1 MTWPFEND
9 TGAIVK
15 KLAKRSLASEKRR
28 NLMVVIAVALA
39 AFLIC
44 FAAVISVSVA
54 QIQRNQVADTYEAV
68 FTGVE
73 ADHVAA
79 LKELPEL
86 ARVGEYYLL
95 GQEHSGQGYNAS
107 YVYCDSDM
115 MYIARSQM
123 ELVKGELPA
132 QAKEVAVS
140 EYFLTAYGSNA
151 KIGET
156 VRLDTENFHGDY
168 TVTGILSNVGEKEAN
183 ICAIAVSKAALTQ
196 WAGFDPAGYR
206 AYVHFKNDR
215 QFDQDTMTAHCLEI
229 AARFGSAHVGMNSNY
244 FASNSRSIDFVTI
257 FGIAALVLAGGYV
270 VIQSIFR
277 ISVNDKIQSYGQL
290 RTIGAT
296 PRQIRR
302 IVKKESR
309 WLGGIGIL
317 LGILSGVGGGLL
329 LFPKGFHG
337 GYYGAAVLLTMVVC
351 WFMVASSVYGPVK
364 IAASISPLEA
374 VRFSAGKVSPPCWHL
389 AAICRKAF
397 RKRSSPAFFHQEK
410 TRSRKKH
417 RKLSPVSMGFA
428 NFGRDRKKSVS
439 IAVSLS
445 LGGILLLVVSSMVL
459 TRSPQQAARLYFPDG
474 DYKVYL
480 SSEQS
485 EEEVM
490 AAGNPLNEELRQ
502 EILSVDGIMDVL
514 VTRRSLHAKFGT
526 SESTE
531 AGMCDMLTDSNRM
544 DVETA
549 LVSGAMPTD
558 ARSILLGTGYQKYL
572 ADMDVGAVMELSL
585 GQKTVTVTISGL
597 FDMSKMTNGHGALA
611 MDSAGLFAPEE
622 LFHELHP
629 EIENFDYSWSIVSAP
644 KKAES
649 VESRLKELVSGRSNL
664 GMDTIAIHIEYEKMQ
679 SSIIFGSLQALSWL
693 IFLFGVVNLIN
704 TTLSNQMSRK
714 RENSILRSV
723 GLTGKQLCRMS
734 VTEGMCHALFAAFT
748 VLILGLPISMAVC
761 AEVSK
766 KSFAG
771 AVVPYQFPFLQMGLF
786 LLVLFGMEI
795 ILSVWMVRRQK
806 KQSLVEQ
813 MRAQS

>member
-15 KLAKRSLASEKRR
+15 KLAKRSLESEKRR
-28 NLMVVIAVALA
+28 NLMVVVAVALA
-39 AFLIC
+39 AFLVC
-44 FAAVISVSVA
+44 LSAVLSVSIA

-79 LKELPEL
+79 LKDLTEL

-95 GQEHSGQGYNAS
+95 GQEHSWQGYNAS

-115 MYIARSQM
+115 VYIARSQM

-132 QAKEVAVS
+132 QANEVAVS
-140 EYFLTAYGSNA
+140 EYFLSAYGSNA

-156 VRLDTENFHGDY
+156 VWLDTESFHGGY
-168 TVTGILSNVGEKEAN
+168 TVTGILSNVGEKEADL
-183 ICAIAVSKAALTQ
+183 CTIAVSKEALTQ

-215 QFDQDTMTAHCLEI
+215 QFDQETMAARCREI
-229 AARFGSAHVGMNSNY
+229 ATQFGSAHVGMNSNY
-244 FASNSRSIDFVTI
+244 FASNSKSIDFVTI

-296 PRQIRR
+296 PRQLRR

-309 WLGGIGIL
+309 RLGGIGIL
-317 LGILSGVGGGLL
+317 VGVLLGVGGGLL

-337 GYYGAAVLLTMVVC
+337 VYYGVAVFLTVVVC
-351 WFMVASSVYGPVK
+351 WFMVSVSVHRPIE
-364 IAASISPLEA
+364 IAAGVSPLEA
-374 VRFSAGKVSPPCWHL
+374 MRFLAG
-389 AAICRKAF
+389 
-397 RKRSSPAFFHQEK
+397 QEK
-410 TRSRKKH
+410 IRIRKKYQ
-417 RKLSPVSMGFA
+417 KLSPVSMGFA

-439 IAVSLS
+439 ITVSLS
-445 LGGILLLVVSSMVL
+445 LGGILLLVVSSVVL
-459 TRSPQQAARLYFPDG
+459 TRSPEQAARLFFPDG
-474 DYKVYL
+474 DYKIYL
-480 SSEQS
+480 SSEQP
-485 EEEVM
+485 EEEIM
-490 AAGNPLNEELRQ
+490 AAGNPLNDELRR
-502 EILSVDGIMDVL
+502 EILSLDGVTDVL

-526 SESTE
+526 SESAE
-531 AGMCDMLTDSNRM
+531 AGMCDMLTDENYQ
-544 DVETA
+544 DVEDA
-549 LVSGAMPTD
+549 LVSGAMPKD
-558 ARSILLGTGYQKYL
+558 AHSILLGTSYQKYF
-572 ADMDVGAVMELSL
+572 ADMDAGAAMELSL

-597 FDMSKMTNGHGALA
+597 FDMTKMVNGHGALA
-611 MDSAGLFAPEE
+611 MDSVALFAPEE
-622 LFHELHP
+622 LFREIHP
-629 EIENFDYSWSIVSAP
+629 EIESFDYSWSIVSGQ

-664 GMDTIAIHIEYEKMQ
+664 GLDTKSAHIEYEKMQ
-679 SSIIFGSLQALSWL
+679 NGIIFGSLQVLSWL

-714 RENSILRSV
+714 WENSVLRSV
-723 GLTGKQLCRMS
+723 GLTGKQMCWMS
-734 VTEGMCHALFAAFT
+734 VIEGMCYAFFAAFT
-748 VLILGLPISMAVC
+748 VLILGLPFSVAVC
-761 AEVSK
+761 AQVSK

-771 AVVPYQFPFLQMGLF
+771 VVVPYQFPFMEMGLF

-795 ILSVWMVRRQK
+795 VLSVSVVRRQK
-806 KQSLVEQ
+806 KKSLVEQ
-813 MRAQS
+813 IRMQR

>member
-28 NLMVVIAVALA
+28 NLMVVVAVALA
-39 AFLIC
+39 AFLVC
-44 FAAVISVSVA
+44 LSAVISVSVA

-68 FTGVE
+68 FDGIDE
-73 ADHVAA
+73 SGVAA
-79 LKELPEL
+79 LKELPEF

-95 GQEHSGQGYNAS
+95 GQEHSEQGYNAS

-115 MYIARSQM
+115 VYIARGQM
-123 ELVKGELPA
+123 ELVKGQLPELA
-132 QAKEVAVS
+132 DEIAVS
-140 EYFLTAYGSNA
+140 ESFLSVYGLDA
-151 KIGET
+151 KVGGT
-156 VRLDTENFHGDY
+156 VRLDTESFYGDY
-168 TVTGILSNVGEKEAN
+168 TVTGILEGAGEKETN
-183 ICAIAVSKAALTQ
+183 TFVVVVSKAALIQ
-196 WAGFDPAGYR
+196 WPGFDPAGYR

-215 QFDQDTMTAHCLEI
+215 QFDQETMAAHCREI
-229 AARFGSAHVGMNSNY
+229 AAQFGSAHVGMNSNY
-244 FASNSRSIDFVTI
+244 FVSNSKSIDFVTI
-257 FGIAALVLAGGYV
+257 FGISALVLAGGYV

-296 PRQIRR
+296 PKQIRR

-309 WLGGIGIL
+309 RLGGIGIL
-317 LGILSGVGGGLL
+317 IGILLGVGGGLL

-337 GYYGAAVLLTMVVC
+337 GYYGAAVLLTAVVC
-351 WFMVASSVYGPVK
+351 WVMVSVSVHTPVK
-364 IAASISPLEA
+364 IAANISPLEA
-374 VRFSAGKVSPPCWHL
+374 MRFSAG
-389 AAICRKAF
+389 
-397 RKRSSPAFFHQEK
+397 QEK
-410 TRSRKKH
+410 VHNRKKH

-459 TRSPQQAARLYFPDG
+459 TRLPEQAARLFFPDG
-474 DYKVYL
+474 DYKIYL
-480 SSEQS
+480 SSEQP
-485 EEEVM
+485 EEEIM
-490 AAGNPLNEELRQ
+490 ATGNPLDENLRQ
-502 EILSVDGIMDVL
+502 EILSVDGVVDVL
-514 VTRRSLHAKFGT
+514 VTRRSLHSKFRT
-526 SESTE
+526 SESAE

-544 DVETA
+544 DVEAA
-549 LVSGAMPTD
+549 LVSGAMPADTH
-558 ARSILLGTGYQKYL
+558 SILLSTAYQKRHT
-572 ADMDVGAVMELSL
+572 DMDVGATIELIL
-585 GQKTVTVTISGL
+585 GQETVKVTISGL
-597 FDMSKMTNGHGALA
+597 FDASKTTNGHGALA
-611 MDSAGLFAPEE
+611 MDSAALFAPEE
-622 LFHELHP
+622 LFHEIHP
-629 EIENFDYSWSIVSAP
+629 EIESFDYSWSIVSDP
-644 KKAES
+644 EKAES
-649 VESRLKELVSGRSNL
+649 VESSLQEIVSGRSNL
-664 GMDTIAIHIEYEKMQ
+664 GLDTIDAHIEYEKMQ

-734 VTEGMCHALFAAFT
+734 ITEGMCHAVFAALT
-748 VLILGLPISMAVC
+748 VLALGLPISMAVC

-786 LLVLFGMEI
+786 LLVLFGMEVV
-795 ILSVWMVRRQK
+795 LSVWMVRRQK
-806 KQSLVEQ
+806 KQSLIEQ
-813 MRAQS
+813 MRA

>member
-9 TGAIVK
+9 TSAIVK
-15 KLAKRSLASEKRR
+15 KLARRSLASEKRR
-28 NLMVVIAVALA
+28 NLMVVVAVALA
-39 AFLIC
+39 AFLVC
-44 FAAVISVSVA
+44 FAAVISVSIV

-68 FTGVE
+68 LGGMDE
-73 ADHVAA
+73 SQVAA
-79 LKELPEL
+79 LKELPDF

-95 GQEHSGQGYNAS
+95 GQEHSRQGYNAS

-123 ELVKGELPA
+123 ELVKGELPT
-132 QAKEVAVS
+132 QANEVAVS
-140 EYFLTAYGSNA
+140 EYFLSAYGWGA

-156 VRLDTENFHGDY
+156 VRLDTESFHGDY

-215 QFDQDTMTAHCLEI
+215 QLDQETMAAHCLEI
-229 AARFGSAHVGMNSNY
+229 AAQFGSAHVGMNSSY
-244 FASNSRSIDFVTI
+244 FAFNSKSVDFVAI
-257 FGIAALVLAGGYV
+257 FGIAALALAGGYV

-296 PRQIRR
+296 SRQIRR
-302 IVKKESR
+302 IVKKESGR
-309 WLGGIGIL
+309 LGGIGIL
-317 LGILSGVGGGLL
+317 LGLLLGLGGGLL

-337 GYYGAAVLLTMVVC
+337 GYYGAAVLLTVVVC
-351 WFMVASSVYGPVK
+351 WFMVASSVHRPVK
-364 IAASISPLEA
+364 IAAGISPLEA
-374 VRFSAGKVSPPCWHL
+374 MRFSTG
-389 AAICRKAF
+389 
-397 RKRSSPAFFHQEK
+397 QEK
-410 TRSRKKH
+410 IRNRKKH
-417 RKLSPVSMGFA
+417 RKLGPVSMGFA

-459 TRSPQQAARLYFPDG
+459 TRSPEQAARLFFPDG
-474 DYKVYL
+474 DIKIYL
-480 SSEQS
+480 SSEQP

-490 AAGNPLNEELRQ
+490 AAGNPLDENLRQ
-502 EILSVDGIMDVL
+502 EILSVDGVADVL
-514 VTRRSLHAKFGT
+514 VTRRSLHAKFRT
-526 SESTE
+526 SESAE

-544 DVETA
+544 DVEAA
-549 LVSGAMPTD
+549 LVSGAMPADTH
-558 ARSILLGTGYQKYL
+558 SVLLSTGYQKHH
-572 ADMDVGAVMELSL
+572 ADMDVGAAIELIL
-585 GQKTVTVTISGL
+585 GQTPVTVTISGL
-597 FDMSKMTNGHGALA
+597 FDGAKMANGHGTLA
-611 MDSAGLFAPEE
+611 MDSVALFAPEE
-622 LFHELHP
+622 LFREIHP
-629 EIENFDYSWSIVSAP
+629 EIKSFDYSWSIVNDP
-644 KKAES
+644 QKAES
-649 VESRLKELVSGRSNL
+649 VESRIQELVSGRSNL
-664 GMDTIAIHIEYEKMQ
+664 GMDTIATHIEYEKMQ

-693 IFLFGVVNLIN
+693 LFLFGVVNLIN
-704 TTLSNQMSRK
+704 TTLSNQISRK

-734 VTEGMCHALFAAFT
+734 VIEGMCYALFASLT
-748 VLILGLPISMAVC
+748 VLILGVPFSMVIC

-771 AVVPYQFPFLQMGLF
+771 TVVPYRFPFLQMGLF
-786 LLVLFGMEI
+786 LLVLFGMEV

>member
-39 AFLIC
+39 AFLVC
-44 FAAVISVSVA
+44 LSAVISVSIA

-79 LKELPEL
+79 LKDLPEL

-132 QAKEVAVS
+132 KANEVAVS
-140 EYFLTAYGSNA
+140 EYFLSAYGSNA

-156 VRLDTENFHGDY
+156 VRLDTESFHGDY

-215 QFDQDTMTAHCLEI
+215 QFDQETMAARCREI
-229 AARFGSAHVGMNSNY
+229 AAQFGSAHVGMNSNY
-244 FASNSRSIDFVTI
+244 FASNSKSIDFVTI

-296 PRQIRR
+296 SRQLRR

-309 WLGGIGIL
+309 RLGGIGIL
-317 LGILSGVGGGLL
+317 IGILLGVCGGLL
-329 LFPKGFHG
+329 LFPKGFHA
-337 GYYGAAVLLTMVVC
+337 GYYGVAVLLTVLVC
-351 WFMVASSVYGPVK
+351 WFMVSISVHRPVK
-364 IAASISPLEA
+364 IAANISPLEA
-374 VRFSAGKVSPPCWHL
+374 MRFSTG
-389 AAICRKAF
+389 
-397 RKRSSPAFFHQEK
+397 QDK

-459 TRSPQQAARLYFPDG
+459 TRSPEQAARLFFPDG
-474 DYKVYL
+474 DIKIYL
-480 SSEQS
+480 SSEQP
-485 EEEVM
+485 EEEIM
-490 AAGNPLNEELRQ
+490 AAGNPLDENLRQ
-502 EILSVDGIMDVL
+502 EILSVDGVTDVL
-514 VTRRSLHAKFGT
+514 ATRRSLHGKFRT
-526 SESTE
+526 SESAE
-531 AGMCDMLTDSNRM
+531 AGMCDMLTDANRM
-544 DVETA
+544 DVEAA
-549 LVSGAMPTD
+549 LVSGAMPADTH
-558 ARSILLGTGYQKYL
+558 SVLLSTGYQKHH
-572 ADMDVGAVMELSL
+572 ADMDVGATIELTL

-597 FDMSKMTNGHGALA
+597 FDASKAANGHGALA
-611 MDSAGLFAPEE
+611 MDSAALFAPEE
-622 LFHELHP
+622 LFHEIHP
-629 EIENFDYSWSIVSAP
+629 EIGSFDYSWSIVNDP
-644 KKAES
+644 GKAEF

-664 GMDTIAIHIEYEKMQ
+664 GMDTIDAHIEYEKMQ

-704 TTLSNQMSRK
+704 TTLSNQISRK

-734 VTEGMCHALFAAFT
+734 VTEGMCHALFAALT
-748 VLILGLPISMAVC
+748 VLLLGLPISMAVC
-761 AEVSK
+761 GSVSK

-786 LLVLFGMEI
+786 LLVLFGMEVV
-795 ILSVWMVRRQK
+795 LSVWMVRRQK

>member
-28 NLMVVIAVALA
+28 NLMVVIAVSLA
-39 AFLIC
+39 AFLVC
-44 FAAVISVSVA
+44 LSAVLSVSIA
-54 QIQRNQVADTYEAV
+54 QIQRNQVTDTYEAV

-73 ADHVAA
+73 ANHVKA
-79 LKELPEL
+79 LKDLPEL

-115 MYIARSQM
+115 VYIARSQM
-123 ELVKGELPA
+123 ELVKGELPTKA
-132 QAKEVAVS
+132 NEVAVS
-140 EYFLTAYGSNA
+140 EYFLSAYGSNA

-156 VRLDTENFHGDY
+156 VRLDTESFHGDY

-183 ICAIAVSKAALTQ
+183 ICAIVVSKAALTQ
-196 WAGFDPAGYR
+196 WAGYDPAGYR

-215 QFDQDTMTAHCLEI
+215 QFSQKTMAARCREI
-229 AARFGSAHVGMNSNY
+229 AAQFGSAHVGMNSNY
-244 FASNSRSIDFVTI
+244 FASNSKSIDFVTV

-296 PRQIRR
+296 SRQIRR

-309 WLGGIGIL
+309 RLGGIGIL
-317 LGILSGVGGGLL
+317 MGVLLGVGGGLL

-337 GYYGAAVLLTMVVC
+337 GYYGAAVFLTVMVC
-351 WFMVASSVYGPVK
+351 WFMVSVSVHRPIK
-364 IAASISPLEA
+364 IASGISPLEA
-374 VRFSAGKVSPPCWHL
+374 MRFFIG
-389 AAICRKAF
+389 
-397 RKRSSPAFFHQEK
+397 QEK

-417 RKLSPVSMGFA
+417 RKLSPISMGFA

-459 TRSPQQAARLYFPDG
+459 TRSPEQAARLFFPDG
-474 DYKVYL
+474 DIKIYL
-480 SSEQS
+480 SSEQP
-485 EEEVM
+485 EEEIV
-490 AAGNPLNEELRQ
+490 AAGNPLDENLRQ
-502 EILSVDGIMDVL
+502 EILSVDGVADVL
-514 VTRRSLHAKFGT
+514 VTRRSLHGKFRT
-526 SESTE
+526 SESAE
-531 AGMCDMLTDSNRM
+531 AGMCDMLTDLNRT
-544 DVETA
+544 DVEAA
-549 LVSGAMPTD
+549 LVSGAMPADTH
-558 ARSILLGTGYQKYL
+558 SVLLSTGYQKHH
-572 ADMDVGAVMELSL
+572 ADMDVGAAMELTL
-585 GQKTVTVTISGL
+585 GQETVTVTISGL
-597 FDMSKMTNGHGALA
+597 FDGSKMANGHGALA
-611 MDSAGLFAPEE
+611 MDSAALFAPEE
-622 LFHELHP
+622 LFREIHP
-629 EIENFDYSWSIVSAP
+629 EIESFDYSWSIVSDP

-649 VESRLKELVSGRSNL
+649 VESSLQELVSGRSNL
-664 GMDTIAIHIEYEKMQ
+664 GMDTIAAHIEYEKMQ
-679 SSIIFGSLQALSWL
+679 SNIIFGSLEALSWL

-734 VTEGMCHALFAAFT
+734 VTEGMCHVLFAALT
-748 VLILGLPISMAVC
+748 VLLLGLPLSMAVC

-786 LLVLFGMEI
+786 LLVLFGMEAA
-795 ILSVWMVRRQK
+795 LSVWTVRRQK
-806 KQSLVEQ
+806 KQSPAEQ
-813 MRAQS
+813 MRAQSIDP

>member
-28 NLMVVIAVALA
+28 NLMVVVAVALA

-44 FAAVISVSVA
+44 FAAVISVSIA

-73 ADHVAA
+73 ADHVAV
-79 LKELPEL
+79 LKDLPEF

-95 GQEHSGQGYNAS
+95 GQEHSMQGYNAS

-123 ELVKGELPA
+123 ELIKGELPT
-132 QAKEVAVS
+132 QANEVAVS
-140 EYFLTAYGSNA
+140 EYFLSAYGSNA

-156 VRLDTENFHGDY
+156 VRLDTESFHGDY

-183 ICAIAVSKAALTQ
+183 LCAIAVSKAALTQ

-215 QFDQDTMTAHCLEI
+215 QFSQETMAAHCREI
-229 AARFGSAHVGMNSNY
+229 AAQFGSAHVGMNSNY
-244 FASNSRSIDFVTI
+244 FASNSKSIDFVTV

-302 IVKKESR
+302 IVKKESGR
-309 WLGGIGIL
+309 LGGIGIL
-317 LGILSGVGGGLL
+317 IGILLGVGGGLL

-337 GYYGAAVLLTMVVC
+337 GYYGIAVLLTVVVC
-351 WFMVASSVYGPVK
+351 WVMVSISVHRPVK
-364 IAASISPLEA
+364 IAANISPLEA
-374 VRFSAGKVSPPCWHL
+374 MRFFTG
-389 AAICRKAF
+389 
-397 RKRSSPAFFHQEK
+397 QEK
-410 TRSRKKH
+410 VHNRKKH

-459 TRSPQQAARLYFPDG
+459 TRSPEQAARLFFPDG
-474 DYKVYL
+474 DYKIYL
-480 SSEQS
+480 SSEQP
-485 EEEVM
+485 EEEIM
-490 AAGNPLNEELRQ
+490 AAGNPLDENLRQ
-502 EILSVDGIMDVL
+502 EILSVDGVTDVL
-514 VTRRSLHAKFGT
+514 ATRRSLHAKFRA
-526 SESTE
+526 SESAE
-531 AGMCDMLTDSNRM
+531 AGMCDMLTDSNHM
-544 DVETA
+544 DIEAA
-549 LVSGAMPTD
+549 LVSGTMPADTH
-558 ARSILLGTGYQKYL
+558 SILLSTAYQKRHT
-572 ADMDVGAVMELSL
+572 DMDVGATIELIL
-585 GQKTVTVTISGL
+585 GQETVKVTISGL
-597 FDMSKMTNGHGALA
+597 FDASKTTNGHGALA
-611 MDSAGLFAPEE
+611 MDSAALFAPEE
-622 LFHELHP
+622 LFHEIHP
-629 EIENFDYSWSIVSAP
+629 EIESFDYSWSIVNDP
-644 KKAES
+644 VKAES
-649 VESRLKELVSGRSNL
+649 VESSLQELVSGRSNL
-664 GMDTIAIHIEYEKMQ
+664 GMDTIATHIEYEKMQ

-693 IFLFGVVNLIN
+693 IFLFGAVNLIN
-704 TTLSNQMSRK
+704 TTLSNQLSRR

-734 VTEGMCHALFAAFT
+734 VTEGMCHAFFAALT
-748 VLILGLPISMAVC
+748 VLLLGLPLSVAVC
-761 AEVSK
+761 GSVSK

-786 LLVLFGMEI
+786 LFVLFGMEVV
-795 ILSVWMVRRQK
+795 LSVWMVRSQK

>member
-28 NLMVVIAVALA
+28 NRMVVIAVALA
-39 AFLIC
+39 AFLVC
-44 FAAVISVSVA
+44 FAAVLSVSIA

-73 ADHVAA
+73 APDVAV
-79 LKELPEL
+79 LKDLPEL

-95 GQEHSGQGYNAS
+95 GQEHSEQGYNAS

-215 QFDQDTMTAHCLEI
+215 QFDQETMAARCREI
-229 AARFGSAHVGMNSNY
+229 AAQFGSAHVGMNSNY
-244 FASNSRSIDFVTI
+244 FASNSKSIDFVTV

-296 PRQIRR
+296 PKQIRR

-309 WLGGIGIL
+309 RLGGIGIL
-317 LGILSGVGGGLL
+317 LGLLLGVGGGLL

-337 GYYGAAVLLTMVVC
+337 GYYGAAVLLTVMVC
-351 WFMVASSVYGPVK
+351 WFMVSVSVHRPVK
-364 IAASISPLEA
+364 IAANISPLEA
-374 VRFSAGKVSPPCWHL
+374 MRFFAG
-389 AAICRKAF
+389 
-397 RKRSSPAFFHQEK
+397 QE
-410 TRSRKKH
+410 TVHNRKKH

-428 NFGRDRKKSVS
+428 NLGRDRKKSVS

-445 LGGILLLVVSSMVL
+445 LGGILLLVVSSIVL
-459 TRSPQQAARLYFPDG
+459 TRSPEQAARLFFPDG
-474 DYKVYL
+474 DYKIYL
-480 SSEQS
+480 SSEQP
-485 EEEVM
+485 EEEIM
-490 AAGNPLNEELRQ
+490 AAGNPLDENLRQ
-502 EILSVDGIMDVL
+502 EILSVDGVVDVL
-514 VTRRSLHAKFGT
+514 VTRRSLHGKFST
-526 SESTE
+526 SESAG

-544 DVETA
+544 EVQAA
-549 LVSGAMPTD
+549 LVSGTMPADTH
-558 ARSILLGTGYQKYL
+558 SVLLSTGYQKHY
-572 ADMDVGAVMELSL
+572 ADMDVGAAMELIL

-597 FDMSKMTNGHGALA
+597 FDGSKMANGHGTLT
-611 MDSAGLFAPEE
+611 MDSVALFAPEE
-622 LFHELHP
+622 LFREIHP
-629 EIENFDYSWSIVSAP
+629 EIESFDYSWSIVNDP
-644 KKAES
+644 VKAES
-649 VESRLKELVSGRSNL
+649 VESSLQELVSGRSNL
-664 GMDTIAIHIEYEKMQ
+664 GMDTIATHIEYEKMQ

-693 IFLFGVVNLIN
+693 IFLFGAVNLIN
-704 TTLSNQMSRK
+704 TTLSNQLSRR

-734 VTEGMCHALFAAFT
+734 VTEGMCHAFFAALT
-748 VLILGLPISMAVC
+748 VLLLGLPLSVAVC
-761 AEVSK
+761 GSVSK

-786 LLVLFGMEI
+786 LFVLFGMEVV
-795 ILSVWMVRRQK
+795 LSVWMVRSQK

>member
-9 TGAIVK
+9 TDAIVK

-28 NLMVVIAVALA
+28 NLMVVVAVALA
-39 AFLIC
+39 AFLVC
-44 FAAVISVSVA
+44 LSAVISVSVA

-68 FTGVE
+68 FDGIDESGV
-73 ADHVAA
+73 AV
-79 LKELPEL
+79 LKELPEF

-95 GQEHSGQGYNAS
+95 GQEHSEQGYNAS

-115 MYIARSQM
+115 VYIARSQM

-132 QAKEVAVS
+132 QANEVAVS
-140 EYFLTAYGSNA
+140 EYFLSAYGPNA

-156 VRLDTENFHGDY
+156 VRLDTESFHGDY

-183 ICAIAVSKAALTQ
+183 LCAVAVSKEALTQ

-215 QFDQDTMTAHCLEI
+215 QFDQETMAAHCREI
-229 AARFGSAHVGMNSNY
+229 AAQFGSAHVGMNSNY
-244 FASNSRSIDFVTI
+244 FASNSKSIDFVTI
-257 FGIAALVLAGGYV
+257 FGISALVLAGGYV

-296 PRQIRR
+296 PKQIRR

-309 WLGGIGIL
+309 RLGGIGIL
-317 LGILSGVGGGLL
+317 IGILLGVGGGLL

-337 GYYGAAVLLTMVVC
+337 GYYGAAVLLTVVVC
-351 WFMVASSVYGPVK
+351 WVMVSVSVHRPVK
-364 IAASISPLEA
+364 IAANISPLEA
-374 VRFSAGKVSPPCWHL
+374 MRFSAG
-389 AAICRKAF
+389 
-397 RKRSSPAFFHQEK
+397 QEK
-410 TRSRKKH
+410 VHNRKKH

-459 TRSPQQAARLYFPDG
+459 TRSPQQAARLFFPDG
-474 DYKVYL
+474 NYKIYL
-480 SSEQS
+480 SSEQP

-490 AAGNPLNEELRQ
+490 AAGNPLDEELKQ
-502 EILSVDGIMDVL
+502 EILSVDGVRSVL
-514 VTRRSLHAKFGT
+514 VTRRSLHAKFGLP
-526 SESTE
+526 ESAE
-531 AGMCDMLTDSNRM
+531 AGMCDMLTDTNRM
-544 DVETA
+544 DVEAA
-549 LVSGAMPTD
+549 LVSGAMPAD
-558 ARSILLGTGYQKYL
+558 AHSILLGTNYQKHH
-572 ADMDVGAVMELSL
+572 ADMDVGTAMELTL

-597 FDMSKMTNGHGALA
+597 FDTAKTTNGHGALA
-611 MDSAGLFAPEE
+611 MDSAALFAPEG
-622 LFHELHP
+622 LFLDLHP
-629 EIENFDYSWSIVSAP
+629 EIESFDYSWSIASDP

-649 VESRLKELVSGRSNL
+649 VESSLQEIVSGRSNL
-664 GMDTIAIHIEYEKMQ
+664 GLDTIEAHIEYEKMQ

-693 IFLFGVVNLIN
+693 VFLFGVVNLIN

-714 RENSILRSV
+714 KENSILRSI
-723 GLTGKQLCRMS
+723 GLTGKQLCWMNII
-734 VTEGMCHALFAAFT
+734 EGMCYAFFAALT
-748 VLILGLPISMAVC
+748 VLILGLPLSVAVC

-771 AVVPYQFPFLQMGLF
+771 TVVPYQFPFLQMGLF
-786 LLVLFGMEI
+786 LLVLFGMEA

-806 KQSLVEQ
+806 KQSLIEQ
-813 MRAQS
+813 MRAME

>member
-28 NLMVVIAVALA
+28 NLMVVVAVALA
-39 AFLIC
+39 AFLVC
-44 FAAVISVSVA
+44 LSAVISVSVA

-68 FTGVE
+68 FDGIDESGV
-73 ADHVAA
+73 AV
-79 LKELPEL
+79 LKELPEF

-95 GQEHSGQGYNAS
+95 GQEHSEQGYNAS

-115 MYIARSQM
+115 VYIARSQM

-132 QAKEVAVS
+132 QANEVAVS
-140 EYFLTAYGSNA
+140 EYFLSAYGSNA

-156 VRLDTENFHGDY
+156 VRLDTESFHGDY

-183 ICAIAVSKAALTQ
+183 LCAVAVSKEALTQ
-196 WAGFDPAGYR
+196 WAGFEPYGYR

-215 QFDQDTMTAHCLEI
+215 QFDQETMASHCREI
-229 AARFGSAHVGMNSNY
+229 AAQFGSAHVGMNSNY
-244 FASNSRSIDFVTI
+244 FASNSKSIDFVTI
-257 FGIAALVLAGGYV
+257 FGISALVLAGGYV

-296 PRQIRR
+296 PKQIRR
-302 IVKKESR
+302 IVKKESGR
-309 WLGGIGIL
+309 LGGIGVLI
-317 LGILSGVGGGLL
+317 GILPGVGGGLL

-337 GYYGAAVLLTMVVC
+337 GYYGAAVLLTVVVC
-351 WFMVASSVYGPVK
+351 WVMVVSSVRRPVK
-364 IAASISPLEA
+364 IAANISPLEA
-374 VRFSAGKVSPPCWHL
+374 MRFSAG
-389 AAICRKAF
+389 
-397 RKRSSPAFFHQEK
+397 QEK
-410 TRSRKKH
+410 VHNRKKH

-459 TRSPQQAARLYFPDG
+459 TRSPQQAARLFFPDG
-474 DYKVYL
+474 DYKIYL
-480 SSEQS
+480 SSEQP

-490 AAGNPLNEELRQ
+490 AAGNPLDEELKQ
-502 EILSVDGIMDVL
+502 EILSVDGVRSVL
-514 VTRRSLHAKFGT
+514 VTRRSLHAKFGPP
-526 SESTE
+526 ESAE
-531 AGMCDMLTDSNRM
+531 AGMCDMLTDTNRM
-544 DVETA
+544 DVEAA
-549 LVSGAMPTD
+549 LVSGAMPAD
-558 ARSILLGTGYQKYL
+558 AHSILLGTNYQKHH
-572 ADMDVGAVMELSL
+572 ADMGVGTAMELTL

-597 FDMSKMTNGHGALA
+597 FDTAKAANGHGALA
-611 MDSAGLFAPEE
+611 MDSAALFAPEE
-622 LFHELHP
+622 LFHEIHP
-629 EIENFDYSWSIVSAP
+629 EIESFDYSWSIVNDP
-644 KKAES
+644 QKAAS
-649 VESRLKELVSGRSNL
+649 VESSLQEIVSSRSNL
-664 GMDTIAIHIEYEKMQ
+664 GLDTIDAHIEYEKMQ

-693 IFLFGVVNLIN
+693 VFLFGVVNLVN

-714 RENSILRSV
+714 KENSILRSI
-723 GLTGKQLCRMS
+723 GLTGKQLCRMNII
-734 VTEGMCHALFAAFT
+734 EGMCYAFFAALT
-748 VLILGLPISMAVC
+748 VLILGLPLSVAVC

-771 AVVPYQFPFLQMGLF
+771 TVVPYQFPFLQMGLF
-786 LLVLFGMEI
+786 LLVLFGMEA

-806 KQSLVEQ
+806 KQSLIDQ
-813 MRAQS
+813 MRAME

>member
-28 NLMVVIAVALA
+28 NMMVVVAVALA

-68 FTGVE
+68 FSGMD
-73 ADHVAA
+73 ASGIAA
-79 LKELPEL
+79 LKDLPEL

-123 ELVKGELPA
+123 ELVKGELPV
-132 QAKEVAVS
+132 QADEVAVS
-140 EYFLTAYGSNA
+140 EYFLSSYGSNA
-151 KIGET
+151 RIGET
-156 VRLDTENFHGDY
+156 VQLDTESFQGEY
-168 TVTGILSNVGEKEAN
+168 TVTGILSIVGEKKAN

-196 WAGFDPAGYR
+196 WGGFDSAGYR

-215 QFDQDTMTAHCLEI
+215 QFDQDTMTAHCREI
-229 AARFGSAHVGMNSNY
+229 AARSGSAHVGMNSNY
-244 FASNSRSIDFVTI
+244 FASNSKSIDFVTI
-257 FGIAALVLAGGYV
+257 FGISALVLAGGYV

-296 PRQIRR
+296 PGQIRR

-317 LGILSGVGGGLL
+317 LGVLLGVGGGLL

-337 GYYGAAVLLTMVVC
+337 GYYGVAVLLTGVVC
-351 WFMVASSVYGPVK
+351 WFMVSVSVHRPIK
-364 IAASISPLEA
+364 IAANISPLEA
-374 VRFSAGKVSPPCWHL
+374 MRFWVG
-389 AAICRKAF
+389 
-397 RKRSSPAFFHQEK
+397 QEK
-410 TRSRKKH
+410 IHSRKKH

-459 TRSPQQAARLYFPDG
+459 TRSPEQAARLYFPDG

-490 AAGNPLNEELRQ
+490 AVGNPLNEELRQ

-514 VTRRSLHAKFGT
+514 VTRRSLHAKFGN
-526 SESTE
+526 SESIE
-531 AGMCDMLTDSNRM
+531 AGMCDMLTDANRM
-544 DVETA
+544 DVEAA

-558 ARSILLGTGYQKYL
+558 AHSVLLGTGYQKYL

-585 GQKTVTVTISGL
+585 GKKTVTVTISGL
-597 FDMSKMTNGHGALA
+597 FDMTKMTNGHGALA
-611 MDSAGLFAPEE
+611 TDSAALFAPEE
-622 LFHELHP
+622 LFRELYP
-629 EIENFDYSWSIVSAP
+629 EIKSFDYSWSIVSAP

-649 VESRLKELVSGRSNL
+649 VESMLKELVSGRSNL
-664 GMDTIAIHIEYEKMQ
+664 GLDTIATHIEYEKMQ
-679 SSIIFGSLQALSWL
+679 SSVIFGSLQALSWL

-714 RENSILRSV
+714 RENIILRSV

-734 VTEGMCHALFAAFT
+734 VIEGMCYAFFAALT
-748 VLILGLPISMAVC
+748 VLILGMPLSVAVC
-761 AEVSK
+761 AELSK

-786 LLVLFGMEI
+786 LLVLFGMEV
-795 ILSVWMVRRQK
+795 ILSVWVVRRNYIFSVTK
-806 KQSLVEQ
+806 ARERCLNKQEVKIYE
-813 MRAQS
+813 

>member
-9 TGAIVK
+9 TSAIVK
-15 KLAKRSLASEKRR
+15 KLARRSLASEKRR
-28 NLMVVIAVALA
+28 NLMVVVAVALA
-39 AFLIC
+39 AFLVC
-44 FAAVISVSVA
+44 FAAVISVSIV

-68 FTGVE
+68 LGGMDE
-73 ADHVAA
+73 SQVAA
-79 LKELPEL
+79 LKELPDF

-95 GQEHSGQGYNAS
+95 GQEHSRQGYNAS

-215 QFDQDTMTAHCLEI
+215 QFDQETMAARCREI
-229 AARFGSAHVGMNSNY
+229 AAQFGSAHVGMNSNY
-244 FASNSRSIDFVTI
+244 FVSNSKSIDFVTV
-257 FGIAALVLAGGYV
+257 FGIAALVFAGGYV

-296 PRQIRR
+296 PKQIRR

-309 WLGGIGIL
+309 RLGGIGIL
-317 LGILSGVGGGLL
+317 LGLLLGVGGGLL

-337 GYYGAAVLLTMVVC
+337 GYYGAAVLLTVMVC
-351 WFMVASSVYGPVK
+351 WFMVSVSVHRPVK
-364 IAASISPLEA
+364 IAANISPLEA
-374 VRFSAGKVSPPCWHL
+374 MRFFAG
-389 AAICRKAF
+389 
-397 RKRSSPAFFHQEK
+397 QE
-410 TRSRKKH
+410 TVHNRKKH

-428 NFGRDRKKSVS
+428 NLGRDRKKSVS

-445 LGGILLLVVSSMVL
+445 LGGILLLVVSSIVL
-459 TRSPQQAARLYFPDG
+459 TRSPEQAARLFFPDG
-474 DYKVYL
+474 DYKIYL
-480 SSEQS
+480 SSEQP
-485 EEEVM
+485 EEEIM
-490 AAGNPLNEELRQ
+490 AAGNPLDENLRQ
-502 EILSVDGIMDVL
+502 EILSVDGVVDVL
-514 VTRRSLHAKFGT
+514 VTRRSLHGKFST
-526 SESTE
+526 SESAG

-544 DVETA
+544 EVQAA
-549 LVSGAMPTD
+549 LVSGTMPADTH
-558 ARSILLGTGYQKYL
+558 SVLLSTGYQKHY
-572 ADMDVGAVMELSL
+572 ADMDVGAAMELIL

-597 FDMSKMTNGHGALA
+597 FDGSKMANGHGTLT
-611 MDSAGLFAPEE
+611 MDSVALFAPEE
-622 LFHELHP
+622 LFREIHP
-629 EIENFDYSWSIVSAP
+629 EIESFDYSWSIVNDP
-644 KKAES
+644 VKAES
-649 VESRLKELVSGRSNL
+649 VESSLQELVSGRSNL
-664 GMDTIAIHIEYEKMQ
+664 GMDTIATHIEYEKMQ

-693 IFLFGVVNLIN
+693 LFLFGVVNLIN
-704 TTLSNQMSRK
+704 TTLSNQISRK

-734 VTEGMCHALFAAFT
+734 VIEGMCYALFASLT
-748 VLILGLPISMAVC
+748 VLILGVPFSMVIC

-771 AVVPYQFPFLQMGLF
+771 TVVPYRFPFLQMGLF
-786 LLVLFGMEI
+786 LLVLFGMEV

>member
-15 KLAKRSLASEKRR
+15 KLAKRSLSSEKRR

-39 AFLIC
+39 AFLVC
-44 FAAVISVSVA
+44 LSAALSVSIA

-73 ADHVAA
+73 ANHVKA
-79 LKELPEL
+79 LKDLPEL

-140 EYFLTAYGSNA
+140 EYFLSAYGSNA

-156 VRLDTENFHGDY
+156 VRLDTESFHGDY

-183 ICAIAVSKAALTQ
+183 ICAIVVSKAALTQ

-215 QFDQDTMTAHCLEI
+215 QFSQETMAARCREI
-229 AARFGSAHVGMNSNY
+229 AAQFGSAHVGMNSNY
-244 FASNSRSIDFVTI
+244 FASNSKSIDFVTI

-296 PRQIRR
+296 SRQIRR
-302 IVKKESR
+302 IVKKESGR
-309 WLGGIGIL
+309 LGGIGIL

-337 GYYGAAVLLTMVVC
+337 GYYGAAVFLTAAVC
-351 WFMVASSVYGPVK
+351 WVMVSVSVHRPVK
-364 IAASISPLEA
+364 IAAGISPLEA
-374 VRFSAGKVSPPCWHL
+374 MRFFTG
-389 AAICRKAF
+389 
-397 RKRSSPAFFHQEK
+397 QEK

-417 RKLSPVSMGFA
+417 RKLSPISMGFA

-459 TRSPQQAARLYFPDG
+459 TRSPEQAARLFFPDG
-474 DYKVYL
+474 DIKIYL
-480 SSEQS
+480 SSEQP
-485 EEEVM
+485 EEEIM
-490 AAGNPLNEELRQ
+490 AAGNPLDENLRQ
-502 EILSVDGIMDVL
+502 EILSVDGVADVL
-514 VTRRSLHAKFGT
+514 VTRRSLHGKFRT
-526 SESTE
+526 SESAE
-531 AGMCDMLTDSNRM
+531 AGMCDMLTDSNRT
-544 DVETA
+544 DVEAT
-549 LVSGAMPTD
+549 LVSGAMPADTH
-558 ARSILLGTGYQKYL
+558 SVLLSMGYQKHH
-572 ADMDVGAVMELSL
+572 ADMDVGAAMELTL
-585 GQKTVTVTISGL
+585 GQETVTVTISGL
-597 FDMSKMTNGHGALA
+597 FDGSKMANGHGALA
-611 MDSAGLFAPEE
+611 MDSAALFAPEE
-622 LFHELHP
+622 LFREIYP
-629 EIENFDYSWSIVSAP
+629 EIESFDYSWSIVSDP

-649 VESRLKELVSGRSNL
+649 VESSLQELVSGRSNL
-664 GMDTIAIHIEYEKMQ
+664 GMDTIAAHIEYEKMQ
-679 SSIIFGSLQALSWL
+679 SNIIFGSLQALSWL

-734 VTEGMCHALFAAFT
+734 VTEGMCHALFAALT
-748 VLILGLPISMAVC
+748 VLLLGLPLSMAVC

-786 LLVLFGMEI
+786 LLVLFGMEAA
-795 ILSVWMVRRQK
+795 LSVWTVRRQK
-806 KQSLVEQ
+806 KQSPAEQ
-813 MRAQS
+813 MRAQSIDP